1 MTHIVGLTGGI
12 GSGKSAVADLFAAQG
27 VPVIDT
33 DRIAHELTAA
43 GGKALPAIVAA
54 FGAQMIGTD
63 GALNRAAMRQQV
75 FANPS
80 ARKQLEEI
88 LHPLIRAESL
98 RRIKNLSDTT
108 SYAVLVV
115 PLLIETGAYRE
126 LISRIAVVDC
136 QEATQLA
143 RVMARNGLQQD
154 EVERIMAAQATRAER
169 LAAADDVIENG
180 GDLAG
185 LPEQI
190 QVLHQTYTRLFSVK
204 G

>member
-1 MTHIVGLTGGI
+1 MTKIVGLTGGI
-12 GSGKSAVADLFAAQG
+12 GSGKSAAADLFAALG

-43 GGKALPAIVAA
+43 GGKALPSIVSV
-54 FGAQMIGTD
+54 FGTQMIGTD
-63 GALNRAAMRQQV
+63 GALNRAAMRQHV

-80 ARKQLEEI
+80 ARKQLEAI

-98 RRIKNLSDTT
+98 RQINSLGDAAG
-108 SYAVLVV
+108 YAVLVV
-115 PLLIETGAYRE
+115 PLLIESGAYHE
-126 LISRIAVVDC
+126 SIDRIAVVDC
-136 QEATQLA
+136 PEATQLD

-169 LAAADDVIENG
+169 LAVADDVIENG
-180 GDLAG
+180 GDLAN
-185 LPEQI
+185 LPSRI
-190 QVLHQTYTRLFSVK
+190 KVLHQTYTRLFSAK